1 MSYMNN
7 ISYCR
12 VARKMGLIKKSLE
25 GNYFEMIDYRTKE
38 GKVMLYLTE
47 EVELETVRYLIV
59 GQYIVFDLMT
69 FIDIANNSAYIFELA
84 PKEVNIYKA
93 NNIFELSEEHFYEY
107 LTDPKHYDIILTV
120 DANKFEDMSSDEFVK
135 FVTELN
141 GGQGFLELGNNL
153 RKTI

>member
-1 MSYMNN
+1 MPYMNN

-12 VARKMGLIKKSLE
+12 VARKMGMIKKSLE
-25 GNYFEMIDYRTKE
+25 GNYFEMIDYQSPE
-38 GKVMLYLTE
+38 GKVMMYLTE

-69 FIDIANNSAYIFELA
+69 FIDLEDNSAYIFELA
-84 PKEVNIYKA
+84 PKEVNIYKSK
-93 NNIFELSEEHFYEY
+93 NVLELSEEHFYEH
-107 LTDPKHYDIILTV
+107 LTDPNHYDIILTI
-120 DANKFEDMSSDEFVK
+120 DAHQFEKMTSNEFVH

-141 GGQGFLELGNNL
+141 NGQRQLELGGNL